1 MLHRAATARP
11 PDRLSASRASPTRSL
26 ADTNVLGNLAT
37 ACTWMLAMLVWLVV
51 LGGFL
56 SVPSYGFLSFVIVPV
71 LGVMIIPQAGTRDE
85 LHALGRR
92 RGRRG

>member
-1 MLHRAATARP
+1 M
-11 PDRLSASRASPTRSL
+11 
-26 ADTNVLGNLAT
+26 LGNLAT

-71 LGVMIIPQAGTRDE
+71 LGVMIIPQAGTRS
-85 LHALGRR
+85 RIVR
-92 RGRRG
+92 VSSRP

>member
-1 MLHRAATARP
+1 MAPKTRTAKETFATTTHIVLP
-11 PDRLSASRASPTRSL
+11 N
-26 ADTNVLGNLAT
+26 DTNVLGNLAT